1 MTNSHK
7 KFIRFFTSYKLY
19 TILSKKTKEFNYEF
33 KVNRRFSDFEW
44 LYQTL
49 ISKYPGY
56 IIPELPEKNFLA
68 SMNFEKSEFIEAR
81 RKDLEDF
88 VMKLLEHK
96 HLRNVEE
103 LKAFIMD
110 DEKVVFF
117 KKFIGKLKYLV
128 NMKQIAENLEQNI
141 EFLMELRQTDLKS
154 LANFELFSSELS
166 IFQIL

>member
-1 MTNSHK
+1 M
-7 KFIRFFTSYKLY
+7 
-19 TILSKKTKEFNYEF
+19 TKEFNYEF

-49 ISKYPGY
+49 ITKFPGY

-110 DEKVVFF
+110 DEKVVLF
-117 KKFIGKLKYLV
+117 K
-128 NMKQIAENLEQNI
+128 
-141 EFLMELRQTDLKS
+141 EF
-154 LANFELFSSELS
+154 
-166 IFQIL
+166 